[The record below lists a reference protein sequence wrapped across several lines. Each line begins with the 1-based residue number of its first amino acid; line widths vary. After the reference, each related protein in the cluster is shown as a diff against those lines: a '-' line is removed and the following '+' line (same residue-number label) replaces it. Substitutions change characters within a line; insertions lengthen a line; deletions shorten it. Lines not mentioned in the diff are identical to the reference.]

1 MAKTNTERQTQY
13 QNRRRESQERVTFWL
28 GKDITAVVDR
38 LRKDE
43 SRQDWFHRAILLEMV
58 RHLLDRPVPF
68 TSAELARAARMGS
81 EMQ

>member
-1 MAKTNTERQTQY
+1 MGKTNSERQTEY
-13 QNRRRESQERVTFWL
+13 QKRRKETSERVTFWL

-43 SRQDWFHRAILLEMV
+43 PRQDWFHRAILLEMV
-58 RHLLDRPVPF
+58 RQLLDRPVPF
-68 TSAELARAARMGS
+68 SNAELARAARMGS